1 MIDVINLSIRV
12 GDFALDGIN
21 FHVPSGNYGILMGK
35 TGSGKTSIIESI
47 CGLLKPTSGTIK
59 IMGRDVTHLK
69 PSSLGIGFVP
79 QDGAL
84 FSTMTVR
91 NHLGFGLSIRK
102 WDRKRIEKR
111 VVELA
116 ETLRILHLLDR
127 VPYGLSGGERQRVS
141 LGRALSYYPNVLC
154 VDEPF
159 SALDDETREDMY
171 QLLKLIIDQTGII
184 IFHITHSYHE
194 ARRLAD
200 KIFRIEN
207 GKILERGN

>member
-1 MIDVINLSIRV
+1 MIEVENLSIRI
-12 GDFALDGIN
+12 GNFALDGIN
-21 FHVPSGNYGILMGK
+21 FYVPNGNYGILMGK
-35 TGSGKTSIIESI
+35 TGSGKTSIMESI
-47 CGLLKPTSGTIK
+47 CGLLNPSGGTIK

-69 PSSLGIGFVP
+69 PASRGIGFVP

-102 WDRKRIEKR
+102 WDRQRIKKR
-111 VVELA
+111 VIELA
-116 ETLRILHLLDR
+116 ETLKIPHLLDR
-127 VPYGLSGGERQRVS
+127 TPQGLSGGERQRVS

-154 VDEPF
+154 LDEPF

-171 QLLKLIIDQTGII
+171 QLLKLIIDQTSIT
-184 IFHITHSYHE
+184 IFHITHSYYE
-194 ARRLAD
+194 SRRLAD

-207 GKILERGN
+207 GKILERGD

>member
-1 MIDVINLSIRV
+1 
-12 GDFALDGIN
+12 
-21 FHVPSGNYGILMGK
+21 MG
-35 TGSGKTSIIESI
+35 TPPPDQRAPITREEF
-47 CGLLKPTSGTIK
+47 
-59 IMGRDVTHLK
+59 
-69 PSSLGIGFVP
+69 SSRGIGFGP

-84 FSTMTVR
+84 FSTMSVR

-154 VDEPF
+154 LDEPF

-207 GKILERGN
+207 GKILEKGN

>member
-69 PSSLGIGFVP
+69 PSSRGIGFVP

-102 WDRKRIEKR
+102 WDRKRIKKR

-154 VDEPF
+154 LDEPF

>member
-35 TGSGKTSIIESI
+35 TGSGKTSIIESM

-69 PSSLGIGFVP
+69 PSSRGIGFVP

-102 WDRKRIEKR
+102 WDRKRIKKR

-154 VDEPF
+154 LDEPF

-171 QLLKLIIDQTGII
+171 KLLKLIVDQMGITV
-184 IFHITHSYHE
+184 FHITHSYHE

-200 KIFRIEN
+200 KIFRLEN

>member
-69 PSSLGIGFVP
+69 PSSRGIGFVP

-154 VDEPF
+154 LDEPF

-171 QLLKLIIDQTGII
+171 KLLKLIVDQMGITV
-184 IFHITHSYHE
+184 FHITHSYHE

-200 KIFRIEN
+200 KIFRLEN
-207 GKILERGN
+207 GKILEWDS

>member
-69 PSSLGIGFVP
+69 PSSRGIGFVP

-116 ETLRILHLLDR
+116 ETLRIPHLLDR

-154 VDEPF
+154 LDEPF

>member
-35 TGSGKTSIIESI
+35 TGSGKTSIIESM

-69 PSSLGIGFVP
+69 PSSRGIGFVP

-102 WDRKRIEKR
+102 WDRKRIKKR

-154 VDEPF
+154 LDEPF

>member
-1 MIDVINLSIRV
+1 MIDVENLSIRV
-12 GDFALDGIN
+12 GDFALDGID
-21 FHVPSGNYGILMGK
+21 FRVPNGNYGILMGK
-35 TGSGKTSIIESI
+35 TGSGKTSIMESI
-47 CGLLKPTSGTIK
+47 CGLLNVSGGTVK
-59 IMGRDVTHLK
+59 VMGRDVTHLK
-69 PSSLGIGFVP
+69 PAFRGIGFVP

-102 WDRKRIEKR
+102 WDRQRIEKR
-111 VVELA
+111 VMELA
-116 ETLRILHLLDR
+116 RTLKILHLLDR

-154 VDEPF
+154 LDEPF

-171 QLLKLIIDQTGII
+171 QLLKLIVDQIGITV
-184 IFHITHSYHE
+184 FHITHSYRE
-194 ARRLAD
+194 AQRLAD

-207 GKILERGN
+207 GKILESGN

>member
-69 PSSLGIGFVP
+69 PSSRGIGFVP
-79 QDGAL
+79 QVGAL

-127 VPYGLSGGERQRVS
+127 VHYGLSGGERQRVS

-154 VDEPF
+154 LDEPF